1 MRQSLRMFA
10 AMILM
15 ASSVAAHAGQTEYDP
30 AKVSDSLKAVFKFG
44 SVSTTKAL
52 NANTVTLLSGTIG
65 GTYVQFGADLAS
77 VLDDGGNLRV
87 LPIIGR
93 GSVQS
98 VADILFL
105 KGVDLGIV
113 RTDTLDYLEKKG
125 FANDIKKRFTYV
137 TKLYNE
143 EMQVVA
149 PKTIKTL
156 NDLEGKTVSVDL
168 PNGGTFVTALTVFE
182 RLGIKANFVYI
193 EQRIAMEKLK
203 KGDLDAVIVVGGKPY
218 LSVTTFNND
227 GRFHLAA
234 VDYSKP
240 LQSDYLPATLT
251 SKDYPNLIAEG
262 ETVDTIAVP
271 SVLAVYNWPP
281 NTERSRKL
289 ALFVDAFFTKFAA
302 LQNPPFHPKWKEVS
316 LSAPLAGW
324 NRLPLAQQWL
334 DKHGVEPLK
343 RRFEA
348 FQQENPAAANIK
360 SEADKE
366 APFRQFQAWD
376 ARAQFQAWDARAQ
389 MGSEVDSDKVRD
401 RDQSATRAAPPRD
414 PPRRSH
420 LARRALGRLIEQGA
434 VTEAFQQENPAAAN
448 IKSEADKEA
457 LLQFQAWDARAP
469 FQAWDARAQFQAWD
483 ARAQM
488 GSEVDSDKVRDR
500 DQSATQAAPPRD
512 PPRRSRALGR
522 LIEQGAVT
530 EAFQQ
535 ENPAAANIKSEA
547 DKEALLQFQAWD
559 ARAPFQAWDARAQFQ
574 AWDARAQMGSE
585 VDSDKVRD
593 RDQSATRA
601 APPRDPPRRSHLA
614 RRALGRLIE
623 QGAVTGCEHQGH
635 HRDRADPDGCNRASE
650 EAWGNP
656 FPSATPPPGATQ
668 GISTTDHPSSD
679 FPERQYVFR

>member
-15 ASSVAAHAGQTEYDP
+15 ASGVAAHAGQTEYDP

-218 LSVTTFNND
+218 VSVTTFNND

-334 DKHGVEPLK
+334 DKHGVEPIK

-348 FQQENPAAANIK
+348 FQQENPAAANIQ

-366 APFRQFQAWD
+366 ALFRQFQAWD
-376 ARAQFQAWDARAQ
+376 ARAQLAWDARAQ
-389 MGSEVDSDKVRD
+389 MGSEVDSNKVRD
-401 RDQSATRAAPPRD
+401 GDQSATQAA

-448 IKSEADKEA
+448 IKSEVDKEA
-457 LLQFQAWDARAP
+457 LLRQ

-488 GSEVDSDKVRDR
+488 GSEVDSNKVRDG
-500 DQSATQAAPPRD
+500 DQSATQAAPPR
-512 PPRRSRALGR
+512 RSHLARRALGR

-535 ENPAAANIKSEA
+535 ENPAAANIKSEV
-547 DKEALLQFQAWD
+547 DKEALLRQFH
-559 ARAPFQAWDARAQFQ
+559 AWDARAQFQ

-585 VDSDKVRD
+585 VDSNKVRD
-593 RDQSATRA
+593 GDQSATQA
-601 APPRDPPRRSHLA
+601 APPRHPPRRS
-614 RRALGRLIE
+614 
-623 QGAVTGCEHQGH
+623 
-635 HRDRADPDGCNRASE
+635 
-650 EAWGNP
+650 
-656 FPSATPPPGATQ
+656 PPGATQ